1 MVKQVPTS
9 SLFCFQFTG
18 RANSKYLKLLLLLLY
33 GKDCPVMKRKGVL
46 IGAYVPPEMKEALKR
61 RSQLQHRTL
70 SQELIRILAEALGQP
85 IPGTPDRRGDT
96 SVPRRRATDP
106 FPRRRTGD
114 VVPGEGLVQ
123 FAETQ
128 AE

>member
-1 MVKQVPTS
+1 
-9 SLFCFQFTG
+9 
-18 RANSKYLKLLLLLLY
+18 
-33 GKDCPVMKRKGVL
+33 MKRKGVL

-85 IPGTPDRRGDT
+85 IPGSPDRRGDT
-96 SVPRRRATDP
+96 STPRRRATDP

-114 VVPGEGLVQ
+114 VVPGEGLATAPE
-123 FAETQ
+123 FDED
-128 AE
+128 

>member
-1 MVKQVPTS
+1 
-9 SLFCFQFTG
+9 
-18 RANSKYLKLLLLLLY
+18 
-33 GKDCPVMKRKGVL
+33 MKRKGVL

-85 IPGTPDRRGDT
+85 IPGTPDRRGDLST
-96 SVPRRRATDP
+96 PRRRATDP

-114 VVPGEGLVQ
+114 VVPGEGLATALE
-123 FAETQ
+123 FDED
-128 AE
+128 

>member
-1 MVKQVPTS
+1 
-9 SLFCFQFTG
+9 
-18 RANSKYLKLLLLLLY
+18 
-33 GKDCPVMKRKGVL
+33 MKRKGVL

-85 IPGTPDRRGDT
+85 IPGSPDRRGET
-96 SVPRRRATDP
+96 SAPRRRASDP

-114 VVPGEGLVQ
+114 LVPGEGIAQPPELDLD
-123 FAETQ
+123 
-128 AE
+128 

>member
-1 MVKQVPTS
+1 
-9 SLFCFQFTG
+9 
-18 RANSKYLKLLLLLLY
+18 
-33 GKDCPVMKRKGVL
+33 MKRKGVL

-85 IPGTPDRRGDT
+85 IPGSPDRRGET
-96 SVPRRRATDP
+96 STPRRRATDP

-114 VVPGEGLVQ
+114 LIPGEAIAAQ
-123 FAETQ
+123 PAIPQ
-128 AE
+128 D

>member
-1 MVKQVPTS
+1 
-9 SLFCFQFTG
+9 
-18 RANSKYLKLLLLLLY
+18 
-33 GKDCPVMKRKGVL
+33 MKRKGVL

-85 IPGTPDRRGDT
+85 IPGSPDRRGDA
-96 SVPRRRATDP
+96 SAPRRRATDP

-114 VVPGEGLVQ
+114 LVPGEELAIAPEFDEG
-123 FAETQ
+123 
-128 AE
+128 

>member
-1 MVKQVPTS
+1 
-9 SLFCFQFTG
+9 
-18 RANSKYLKLLLLLLY
+18 
-33 GKDCPVMKRKGVL
+33 MKRKGVL

-85 IPGTPDRRGDT
+85 IPGSPDRRGDA
-96 SVPRRRATDP
+96 SAPRRRVTDP

-114 VVPGEGLVQ
+114 LVPGEGIAQPPELDLD
-123 FAETQ
+123 
-128 AE
+128 

>member
-1 MVKQVPTS
+1 
-9 SLFCFQFTG
+9 
-18 RANSKYLKLLLLLLY
+18 
-33 GKDCPVMKRKGVL
+33 MKRKGVL

-85 IPGTPDRRGDT
+85 IPGSPDRRGDT
-96 SVPRRRATDP
+96 STPRRRATDP

-114 VVPGEGLVQ
+114 LIPGEAIAQPPDQL
-123 FAETQ
+123 ED
-128 AE
+128 

>member
-1 MVKQVPTS
+1 
-9 SLFCFQFTG
+9 
-18 RANSKYLKLLLLLLY
+18 
-33 GKDCPVMKRKGVL
+33 MKRKGVL

-85 IPGTPDRRGDT
+85 IPGSPDRRGDT
-96 SVPRRRATDP
+96 STPRRRATDP

-114 VVPGEGLVQ
+114 LIPGEAIALPPDQ
-123 FAETQ
+123 LQ
-128 AE
+128 D

>member
-1 MVKQVPTS
+1 
-9 SLFCFQFTG
+9 
-18 RANSKYLKLLLLLLY
+18 
-33 GKDCPVMKRKGVL
+33 MKRKGVL

-85 IPGTPDRRGDT
+85 IPGSPDRRGEAST
-96 SVPRRRATDP
+96 PRRRATDP

-114 VVPGEGLVQ
+114 LVPGEGIVQ
-123 FAETQ
+123 SPLQ
-128 AE
+128 DQD

>member
-1 MVKQVPTS
+1 
-9 SLFCFQFTG
+9 
-18 RANSKYLKLLLLLLY
+18 
-33 GKDCPVMKRKGVL
+33 MKRKGVL

-85 IPGTPDRRGDT
+85 IPGSPDRRGET
-96 SVPRRRATDP
+96 SAPRRRSTDP

-114 VVPGEGLVQ
+114 LVPGEDIAQ
-123 FAETQ
+123 PPDQ
-128 AE
+128 DRD

>member
-1 MVKQVPTS
+1 
-9 SLFCFQFTG
+9 
-18 RANSKYLKLLLLLLY
+18 
-33 GKDCPVMKRKGVL
+33 MKRKGVL

-85 IPGTPDRRGDT
+85 IPGSPDRRGET
-96 SVPRRRATDP
+96 STPRRRATDP

-114 VVPGEGLVQ
+114 LIPGEAIAQ
-123 FAETQ
+123 PAIPQ
-128 AE
+128 D

>member
-1 MVKQVPTS
+1 
-9 SLFCFQFTG
+9 
-18 RANSKYLKLLLLLLY
+18 
-33 GKDCPVMKRKGVL
+33 MKRKGVL

-85 IPGTPDRRGDT
+85 IPGSPDRRGDT
-96 SVPRRRATDP
+96 STPRRRATDP

-114 VVPGEGLVQ
+114 LIPGEAIVLPPDQ
-123 FAETQ
+123 LQ
-128 AE
+128 D